1 MVNACDCFWTKEQ
14 AKVLITFLFAEMRR
28 HQRDIQHIEQSI
40 KRLRQRYNFTEEE
53 IAECDDFAHLF
64 LHF

>member
-1 MVNACDCFWTKEQ
+1 VVNAVECLWNKEQ

-28 HQRDIQHIEQSI
+28 HQGDIQHIEQSI
-40 KRLRQRYNFTEEE
+40 RRLRQRYNLTEKE

-64 LHF
+64 LYF